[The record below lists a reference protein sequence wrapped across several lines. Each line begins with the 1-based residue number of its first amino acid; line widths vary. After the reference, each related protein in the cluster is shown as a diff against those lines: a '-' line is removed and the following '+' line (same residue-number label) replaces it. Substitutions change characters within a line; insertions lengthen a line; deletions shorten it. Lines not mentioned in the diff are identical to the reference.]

1 MDRLTGVVRAYD
13 WGDLHALADLLGH
26 PPSGRPEA
34 EHWLGAHPS
43 APAIVASSEQP
54 LDRLIAADPTGLLGP
69 DVADRFGQLPFLV
82 KILAARQALSIQAH
96 PSAEQA
102 AAGFDR
108 DEAAGLDRDAP
119 DRTYRDANHKPEL
132 ICALTTFEAR
142 CGFRDRAETRA
153 ILTAFGST
161 LQPVIE
167 RLEDDGPAE
176 TALWLLALAPDRAE
190 PLARAAVEAATARLE
205 AGAVGPERAELAST
219 VEVGAAFPGDVGV
232 VVALLLNH
240 VVLQPGQALFL
251 GAGNVHAYLKGVGVE
266 VMANSDNVIRGG
278 LTGKHIDVAELADVV
293 DRRSGPVPIQVPSG
307 PIHTF
312 DVPVPDFVLTRI
324 DTSLGPVEPIEIE
337 PAGPEIVLVT
347 SGSVVIDGCGS
358 SLQLRMGQAAFLAPG
373 RGRHVLHPDRD
384 AVTLAWRVTVGS

>member
-26 PPSGRPEA
+26 QPSGRPEA

-43 APAIVASSEQP
+43 GPAIVSSTGQP

-69 DVADRFGQLPFLV
+69 DVAERFGQLPFLV
-82 KILAARQALSIQAH
+82 KVLAARQALSIQAH
-96 PSAEQA
+96 PSADQA
-102 AAGFDR
+102 AAGFGR
-108 DEAAGLDRDAP
+108 EEAAGLARDATA
-119 DRTYRDANHKPEL
+119 RTYRDANHKPEL
-132 ICALTTFEAR
+132 ICALTAFEAR
-142 CGFRDRAETRA
+142 CGFRDRAETST
-153 ILTAFGST
+153 ILAAFGPT
-161 LQPVIE
+161 LRPVLE
-167 RLEDDGPAE
+167 RLEASGPAE
-176 TALWLLALAPDRAE
+176 TALWLLALPADRAK
-190 PLARAAVEAATARLE
+190 PLAEAAVEAAV
-205 AGAVGPERAELAST
+205 AGLAAGTDGAERAELAST

-240 VVLQPGQALFL
+240 VVLEPGQALFL

-278 LTGKHIDVAELADVV
+278 LTGKHIDVAEMADVV

-324 DTSLGPVEPIEIE
+324 DTSLGPVESIEIE
-337 PAGPEIVLVT
+337 PFGPEIVLVT
-347 SGSVVIDGCGS
+347 SGSVAVDGCGS
-358 SLQLRMGQAAFLAPG
+358 TLELATGQAAFLAPG
-373 RGRHVLHPDRD
+373 RGRHVLRPDQE
-384 AVTLAWRVTVGS
+384 APTLAWRVTVGS